1 MSLIYILDLLGTL
14 VFAATGAIRAIE
26 KKLDLFGILVLSF
39 ITAVGGGTIRDV
51 ILSNKPF
58 YFFDINYSIAILIGM
73 SLVVILRDKVIRYQQ
88 ILIYLDALGLGTF
101 SIIGSMK
108 AIDNSIPDIGVLIS
122 GLITGIGGG
131 IMRDVLIKEIP
142 FVLEKEVYATASI
155 LGITLFLV
163 LERNN
168 LLATSISVWLSIFT
182 IFGIRILTYH
192 LKLNLPKF

>member
-1 MSLIYILDLLGTL
+1 MSLIYILDLLGTF

-39 ITAVGGGTIRDV
+39 ITAVGGGIIRDV

-73 SLVVILRDKVIRYQQ
+73 SLVVVLRDKVIRYQQ

-168 LLATSISVWLSIFT
+168 LLATSISVWLSIFI

>member
-1 MSLIYILDLLGTL
+1 MNLIYILDLLGTL

-168 LLATSISVWLSIFT
+168 LLTTSISVWLSIFT

>member
-1 MSLIYILDLLGTL
+1 MNLIYILDLLGTL